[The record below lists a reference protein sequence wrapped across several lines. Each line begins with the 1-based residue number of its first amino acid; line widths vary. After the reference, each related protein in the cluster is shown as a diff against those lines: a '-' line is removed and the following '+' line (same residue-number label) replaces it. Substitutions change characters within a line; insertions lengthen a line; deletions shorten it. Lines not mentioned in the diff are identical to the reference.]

1 MTQKEKETLQNRLDN
16 ATVNISILF
25 NAVTYYLRQSDCCE
39 DSLCALEVLHE
50 VARDYMDY
58 KIDEI
63 LTDALM
69 DTPADQRKTTNG
81 KD

>member
-25 NAVTYYLRQSDCCE
+25 NAAIYYLRESECCE
-39 DSLCALEVLHE
+39 DALCAIEVLHE

-58 KIDEI
+58 KIEEI

-69 DTPADQRKTTNG
+69 ETPAGQR
-81 KD
+81 